1 MNDWINISIKQF
13 IAPHTCWDLNST
25 MPVLAML
32 VTIFLVLVVVTLH
45 RILDIVTTGA
55 LISGGQGHVLGGD
68 LQARLGQV
76 R

>member
-1 MNDWINISIKQF
+1 MQF

-32 VTIFLVLVVVTLH
+32 VTIFLVMVVVTLH
-45 RILDIVTTGA
+45 CILDIVTVTTGA
-55 LISGGQGHVLGGD
+55 LRPGGQGHVLGRD